1 MKTTHARSKEVP
13 YVYAVVFFTTV
24 RIDWVKKK
32 TLINFTVVSN
42 KFFFA
47 TLKVIISNDEDG
59 SQMCHNIDEGHLC
72 GDIAAN
78 TSVSINSSMWYLNV
92 ESISS
97 LRFQEYRLLI
107 RHPFTQAKPSSAFSL

>member
-32 TLINFTVVSN
+32 LINFTVVSN
-42 KFFFA
+42 KFFLA

-59 SQMCHNIDEGHLC
+59 SQMCHNIDEDHLC
-72 GDIAAN
+72 GDIAAD
-78 TSVSINSSMWYLNV
+78 TSVSINSSM
-92 ESISS
+92 
-97 LRFQEYRLLI
+97 
-107 RHPFTQAKPSSAFSL
+107 